1 MNLGEKL
8 RRLKPMTPKTKAVVA
23 AERAVVK
30 AAMAWHAD
38 NQWDGMGSV
47 NLTEKCSALL
57 AARGRAKTKKARGS
71 P

>member
-1 MNLGEKL
+1 
-8 RRLKPMTPKTKAVVA
+8 MTPKTKAVVA

-30 AAMAWHAD
+30 AAMVWHAD

-47 NLTEKCSALL
+47 NLTEKCAILL
-57 AARGRAKTKKARGS
+57 AARERAKTKKAKGS